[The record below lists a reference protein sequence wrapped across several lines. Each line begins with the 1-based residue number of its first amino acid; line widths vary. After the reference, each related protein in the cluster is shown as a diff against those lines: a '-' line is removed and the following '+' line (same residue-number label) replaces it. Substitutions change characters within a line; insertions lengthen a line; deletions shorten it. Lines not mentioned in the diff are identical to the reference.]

1 VLVACP
7 ESSLLDDEA
16 AAALARPVAT
26 PHEAFIAL
34 SEWSAAAEG
43 AGGEGEGEG
52 EGEEC
57 GVGGGPGRAARVR
70 VRAAAR
76 EWSGRAV
83 LDFNAL
89 LPLPGEAPS
98 GAAAQQGAAT
108 RERERARA
116 RERERAAAADEL
128 GEGEDAAPSFSLVTG
143 ALSRRGPPRG
153 AASVA
158 AAAAASAATSA
169 LTIAQG
175 GGALVTAASAAADAA
190 VRAVSGPGSGAA
202 YLRDKRAWRGLAY
215 EAEGEG
221 GEGLAPTV
229 AEGRVGTAAG
239 YAGEGGG
246 GVSRA

>member
-1 VLVACP
+1 V
-7 ESSLLDDEA
+7 
-16 AAALARPVAT
+16 
-26 PHEAFIAL
+26 
-34 SEWSAAAEG
+34 
-43 AGGEGEGEG
+43 
-52 EGEEC
+52 
-57 GVGGGPGRAARVR
+57 RVR

-98 GAAAQQGAAT
+98 GSAAQSGAAA
-108 RERERARA
+108 RERA
-116 RERERAAAADEL
+116 RAAAADEL
-128 GEGEDAAPSFSLVTG
+128 GEGEGEDAAPSFSLVTG

-158 AAAAASAATSA
+158 AAAAASAGTSA
-169 LTIAQG
+169 ITIAQG
-175 GGALVTAASAAADAA
+175 GGALVTAAAAAAAAA

-229 AEGRVGTAAG
+229 AEGRVGIAAG

-246 GVSRA
+246 SGKA